1 MKTCSKRLTPHT
13 SMAALVAAAA
23 VGMLLAGCSPQTAA
37 PNPADFLKEQG
48 LQGKVALIEFGLI
61 GCLLSESGLERLIVL
76 HRDQEIED
84 LVYLRV
90 ESATDAATVEEY
102 YAAKAPGFPVVRD
115 AQGTLARAFDATVI
129 PTFVL
134 VDKFAH
140 TRYRGPMPD
149 VDKLRDWADTL
160 GRETADPGPAAPLFG
175 VTSVAV
181 QELLDETRLPNLG
194 GAVKPLRAY
203 MGKRGMLAVFVD
215 SSCPFSGMAVKDM
228 AQVASTLVQHD
239 VSSLLVNLAEPKDAV
254 AAFYGQRD
262 TGTPVLYDVTTATQ
276 KQWQVDSVPTVV
288 LFGADGTVAYRGK
301 ALWRS
306 LAEAAEGLLKLE
318 AGAIDFGV
326 QGTEYG

>member
-1 MKTCSKRLTPHT
+1 MTIRSGHMATHT
-13 SMAALVAAAA
+13 SVAALVAAAA
-23 VGMLLAGCSPQTAA
+23 GILLAGCSSQA
-37 PNPADFLKEQG
+37 PAPSPADFLKEQG

-61 GCLLSESGLERLIVL
+61 GCVLSDSGLDRLIAL

-90 ESATDAATVEEY
+90 ESETDAATVEAY
-102 YAAKAPGFPVVRD
+102 YAAKAPGFPVVHD
-115 AQGTLARAFDATVI
+115 AAGTVGRAFEAMVI

-160 GRETADPGPAAPLFG
+160 DRETTDPGPAAPLFG
-175 VTSVAV
+175 VTRVAM
-181 QELLDETRLPNLG
+181 QQLLDETRLPDLG

-203 MGKRGMLAVFVD
+203 MGKQGMLAVFVD
-215 SSCPFSGMAVKDM
+215 SSCPFSGMAVQDM
-228 AQVASTLVQHD
+228 AQVAATLAKRD
-239 VSSLLVNLAEPKDAV
+239 VSSLLVNLAQPKDTV
-254 AAFYGQRD
+254 AEFFGQRD

-276 KQWQVDSVPTVV
+276 EQWKVDSVPTVV
-288 LFGADGTVAYRGK
+288 LFGADGTVGYRGK
-301 ALWRS
+301 ALWRN
-306 LAEAAEGLLKLE
+306 LAEAVEGLLKLE
-318 AGAIDFGV
+318 AGTIDFGV